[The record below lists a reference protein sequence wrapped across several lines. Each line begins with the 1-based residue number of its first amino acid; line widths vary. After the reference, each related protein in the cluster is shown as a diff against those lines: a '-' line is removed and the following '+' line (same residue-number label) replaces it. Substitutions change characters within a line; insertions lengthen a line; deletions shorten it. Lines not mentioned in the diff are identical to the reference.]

1 MFRFLFRF
9 TGLVLI
15 TLSFL
20 FVVYDG
26 TKSIADQT
34 IYISRVGPTWVNI
47 HPNSLSAFEPAVE
60 RLAGAWIW
68 NDVIQ
73 PYFLEQPT
81 ALVLVIISA
90 LLILLGSKKTSG
102 RSLVADRR
110 RCRSR
115 EMPSRSTIASPATS
129 KRSPSST
136 ARSVGMRLS
145 MDSTFLKRATS
156 TPTSCCP
163 IIAGWHRPCSA
174 EHKLVADAETFI
186 GSARDD
192 WWKRECSSSS
202 WRSPPWSTS

>member
-60 RLAGAWIW
+60 TLTGAWVW
-68 NDVIQ
+68 NDLIQ

-81 ALVLVIISA
+81 ALVLTFFVCLHCSA
-90 LLILLGSKKTSG
+90 IFCRHPFNPYLACQSIRIAGHDLLCLCNRNVRRRRLCSRGEPFYPSPFVRRWFAHIGIGVLILPL
-102 RSLVADRR
+102 
-110 RCRSR
+110 
-115 EMPSRSTIASPATS
+115 
-129 KRSPSST
+129 
-136 ARSVGMRLS
+136 
-145 MDSTFLKRATS
+145 
-156 TPTSCCP
+156 
-163 IIAGWHRPCSA
+163 
-174 EHKLVADAETFI
+174 
-186 GSARDD
+186 
-192 WWKRECSSSS
+192 
-202 WRSPPWSTS
+202 